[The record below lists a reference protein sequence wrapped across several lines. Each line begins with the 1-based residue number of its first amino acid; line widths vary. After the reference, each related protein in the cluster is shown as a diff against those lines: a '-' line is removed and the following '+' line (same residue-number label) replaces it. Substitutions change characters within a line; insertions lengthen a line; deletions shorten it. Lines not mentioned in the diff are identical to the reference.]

1 MIGSAPPSLT
11 RLVPEHVRRFTAYVP
26 SPPDEELKR
35 LYRIDHLHRLN
46 NNENPLGPPPA
57 AVAAL
62 AAMTPAQHAL
72 YPSGDGFFLRRRLAA
87 LHGVEPEQIL
97 IGNGANEVIAFVL
110 KAFCQPGDAIV
121 TADRTF
127 AVYEWV
133 AEFSGIEARLVPL
146 RDHAFDDAAMLAA
159 ARADDRTK
167 ILFLCNPN
175 NPTGS
180 WWDGDRLGRFLD
192 AVGGRQVVVVD
203 EAYAEFVDDPA
214 FPDAVALMRRHP
226 NLVVFR
232 TFSKMWG
239 LAGLRIGYMI
249 GTPEMTD
256 IVRRT
261 AVVYSVGG
269 AAQIAALAAAG
280 DQAHRTATNALME
293 EARRHVSAEMRGLGL
308 PVLGRAGNFLM
319 LRLPMSDT
327 IAHRRLLAQGVM
339 VRAMTGFRYPNHI
352 RLSLSHPAAMEA
364 FCRAMHGLVRR

>member
-1 MIGSAPPSLT
+1 MSQPAPPPLT

-35 LYRIDHLHRLN
+35 LYRIDQLHRLN

-62 AAMTPAQHAL
+62 AGMAPAQHAL
-72 YPSGDGFFLRRRLAA
+72 YPSGDGFFLRRRLAE
-87 LHGVEPEQIL
+87 LHGVEPAQVL
-97 IGNGANEVIAFVL
+97 IGNGANEVIAFVI

-146 RDHAFDDAAMLAA
+146 RDHEFDDAAMLAA
-159 ARADDRTK
+159 ARADDRSK

-175 NPTGS
+175 NPTGT
-180 WWDGDRLGRFLD
+180 WWDGARLARFLD
-192 AVGGRQVVVVD
+192 AVAGRQVVVVD

-249 GTPEMTD
+249 GAPEMTD

-280 DQAHRTATNALME
+280 DQAHRAATNALMD
-293 EARRHVSAEMRGLGL
+293 EARRHVAAEMRGLGL
-308 PVLGRAGNFLM
+308 PVLANAGNFLM
-319 LRLPMSDT
+319 VRLPMSDT

-339 VRAMTGFRYPNHI
+339 VRAMTGFRYPNHL

-364 FCRAMHGLVRR
+364 FCRAMHGLVKR